1 MSLSEPIDD
10 RLMADLAAAADGTLP
25 PQRQAEIETLA
36 AHDPDL
42 AEALDRQRRAA
53 SMIRAAASEM
63 RAPDSLRARLERLQD
78 ER

>member
-42 AEALDRQRRAA
+42 AEALERQRRAA
-53 SMIRAAASEM
+53 GMIRAAAAEL

>member
-1 MSLSEPIDD
+1 MSLPESFDD

-25 PQRQAEIETLA
+25 RERQAEIETLA
-36 AHDPDL
+36 AHDPEL

-53 SMIRAAASEM
+53 MMIRAAAADVT
-63 RAPDSLRARLERLQD
+63 APESLRAHLERLQD

>member
-1 MSLSEPIDD
+1 MSLSEPFDE

-25 PQRQAEIETLA
+25 PRRQAEIETLA

-53 SMIRAAASEM
+53 STIRAATAKV
-63 RAPDSLRARLERLQD
+63 RAPDSLRARLPD